1 MQVSTF
7 LGHWVNLNF
16 IERIMMAYHIVS
28 LGEKNELNGKSTDP
42 KNTNRYP
49 LASLLMHNTIVRKDI
64 FVTIA
69 LLLILIYIYLLLR
82 QTLLQ
87 TTMGCLVSGAKL

>member
-69 LLLILIYIYLLLR
+69 LLLILIYISLSSF
-82 QTLLQ
+82 
-87 TTMGCLVSGAKL
+87 TTCTAPDNYVLFDFRG